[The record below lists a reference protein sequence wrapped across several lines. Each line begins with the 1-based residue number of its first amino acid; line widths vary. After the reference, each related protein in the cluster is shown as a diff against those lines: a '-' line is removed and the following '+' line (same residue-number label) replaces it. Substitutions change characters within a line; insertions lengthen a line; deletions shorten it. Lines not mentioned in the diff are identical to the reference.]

1 MRMIDAPGI
10 RVCLFSIFALD
21 QCDVVSLQHDP
32 PQPLL
37 CQSLLVTLRRVI
49 QDQVHVLVKPDNLS
63 LNPGVD
69 VLIQPDHHPGSVL
82 QVSRQEKKDYFQKLF
97 NKIESMIS

>member
-10 RVCLFSIFALD
+10 QVCLFSIFALD

-32 PQPLL
+32 PQSLL
-37 CQSLLVTLRRVI
+37 CQSLLVTLGRVI
-49 QDQVHVLVKPDNLS
+49 QDQVHVLVKPNNLS

-82 QVSRQEKKDYFQKLF
+82 QVSRQEKKDYCQMMFK
-97 NKIESMIS
+97 KI